1 MEWAEHALM
10 PALQPDAR
18 RLTTGFPAPHHV
30 EWSHAS
36 LDVLEEAGFDQVS
49 ARASDLAERF
59 AAMLRGRGV
68 PVPTRGASTLVSF
81 EVPEPEAFA
90 QRASDEGIV
99 IRHLPGRPW
108 ARASVGAWNTADELE
123 RLAELAS
130 RR

>member
-1 MEWAEHALM
+1 M

-30 EWSHAS
+30 EWSHGS
-36 LDVLEEAGFDQVS
+36 LDVLEEAGFDQVY
-49 ARASDLAERF
+49 ARATDLAERF
-59 AAMLRGRGV
+59 AAMLRDRGV
-68 PVPTRGASTLVSF
+68 AVAARGASTLVSF
-81 EVPEPEAFA
+81 EVPDPEAFA

-108 ARASVGAWNTADELE
+108 ARASVGAWNAEDELE